1 MMILL
6 IRVVE
11 KLKVNVSHKILT
23 KSDWCQQ
30 QVVDFNVNNFVENF
44 CLLLTYLQSAFI
56 EHVFYVVDLY
66 F

>member
-23 KSDWCQQ
+23 KSDWFQQ

-44 CLLLTYLQSAFI
+44 YIL
-56 EHVFYVVDLY
+56 
-66 F
+66 

>member
-23 KSDWCQQ
+23 KLCGFQQ
-30 QVVDFNVNNFVENF
+30 QVVDFDVYNFVENF
-44 CLLLTYLQSAFI
+44 CLL
-56 EHVFYVVDLY
+56 
-66 F
+66 

>member
-23 KSDWCQQ
+23 KSDLSQQ
-30 QVVDFNVNNFVENF
+30 QVVDFDVYNFVENF
-44 CLLLTYLQSAFI
+44 CLL
-56 EHVFYVVDLY
+56 
-66 F
+66 

>member
-23 KSDWCQQ
+23 KSDCCQQ
-30 QVVDFNVNNFVENF
+30 QVVDFDVNNFIENF
-44 CLLLTYLQSAFI
+44 CLL
-56 EHVFYVVDLY
+56 
-66 F
+66 

>member
-23 KSDWCQQ
+23 KTDCFQQ
-30 QVVDFNVNNFVENF
+30 LVVDFDVNNFVENF
-44 CLLLTYLQSAFI
+44 YLL
-56 EHVFYVVDLY
+56 
-66 F
+66 

>member
-11 KLKVNVSHKILT
+11 KLKVNVSYKILT
-23 KSDWCQQ
+23 KSDLCQQ

-44 CLLLTYLQSAFI
+44 
-56 EHVFYVVDLY
+56 
-66 F
+66 

>member
-44 CLLLTYLQSAFI
+44 WLL
-56 EHVFYVVDLY
+56 
-66 F
+66 

>member
-23 KSDWCQQ
+23 KFDWCQQ
-30 QVVDFNVNNFVENF
+30 QVVDFDVYNFVENF
-44 CLLLTYLQSAFI
+44 YIL
-56 EHVFYVVDLY
+56 
-66 F
+66 

>member
-23 KSDWCQQ
+23 KSCGFQQ
-30 QVVDFNVNNFVENF
+30 QVVDFDVNNFVENF
-44 CLLLTYLQSAFI
+44 YIL
-56 EHVFYVVDLY
+56 
-66 F
+66 

>member
-23 KSDWCQQ
+23 KPCGFQQ
-30 QVVDFNVNNFVENF
+30 QVVYFDVNNFVENF
-44 CLLLTYLQSAFI
+44 CLL
-56 EHVFYVVDLY
+56 
-66 F
+66 